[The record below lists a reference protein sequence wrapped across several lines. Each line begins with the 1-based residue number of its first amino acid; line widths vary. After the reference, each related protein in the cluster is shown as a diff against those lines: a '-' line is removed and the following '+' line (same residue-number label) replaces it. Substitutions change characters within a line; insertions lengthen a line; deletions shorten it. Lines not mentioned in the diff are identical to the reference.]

1 MKRKLK
7 YMHASH
13 EFLAKLLKTGTKT
26 VINGLPLDASVVNI
40 IYRPEYNVFHIII
53 HSETFRELEECE
65 LMEQL
70 DQIKIVGE

>member
-1 MKRKLK
+1 
-7 YMHASH
+7 MHASH